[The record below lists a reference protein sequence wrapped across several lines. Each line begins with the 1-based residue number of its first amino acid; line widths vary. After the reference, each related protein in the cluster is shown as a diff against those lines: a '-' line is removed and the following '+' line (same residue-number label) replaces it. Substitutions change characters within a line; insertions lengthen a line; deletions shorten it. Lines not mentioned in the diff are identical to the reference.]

1 MHIGFL
7 GMTLIYMDKGRKV
20 SMVDGSKIREI
31 RLSKGLTSTD
41 VSNLSKNLKVKVS
54 KSYLEELERGDKHN
68 PSFNVIETIASVL
81 GVSIDE
87 LRVGYTER
95 LVNY

>member
-1 MHIGFL
+1 
-7 GMTLIYMDKGRKV
+7 
-20 SMVDGSKIREI
+20 MVNGTKIREL
-31 RLSKGLTSTD
+31 RLNKGLTSLD
-41 VSNLSKNLKVKVS
+41 VSNLSKNFNVTIS

-68 PSFNVIETIASVL
+68 PSFNVIETIAIVL

-95 LVNY
+95 LLTY